1 MQEKTSML
9 PPLFSD
15 WGRWMLFRATIN
27 EFFKF
32 KTIIRTKAFKICNS
46 ILIVFCFI
54 NSMIA
59 IYTSYEVFN
68 VIDDVLILIFC
79 VELFVKII
87 GLGVESFFIDPWNKL
102 DFIIITLGL
111 VFELLPQ

>member
-1 MQEKTSML
+1 
-9 PPLFSD
+9 
-15 WGRWMLFRATIN
+15 
-27 EFFKF
+27 
-32 KTIIRTKAFKICNS
+32 
-46 ILIVFCFI
+46 
-54 NSMIA
+54 MIA